1 MADKS
6 NIGWTD
12 ATWPI
17 VQGCDP
23 VDSGCANCYSVFD
36 VWRQQNHPN
45 PKISAPIAGAV
56 QKDERGILS
65 WTGKVACREDRLD
78 WPLKWREPRMI
89 FVPSLGDLFHK
100 NVPAAFIDRVI
111 AVMFVAHWHVFQVLT
126 RRTSWMRAYFADPD
140 LPLRLASVLSE
151 MHHEYSP
158 AELRRM
164 LPLPNVWL
172 GASVPDQA
180 RAGRLYDLLATP
192 AALHFVSYE
201 PALEFVDFTR
211 IDIADESGQRRRL
224 NAFDGWISTDIGG
237 GMWSHNPSAL
247 KGLRW
252 GIIGGESIRRKGKH
266 ARPFHL
272 SWAQRTVS
280 DFRAHGIPL
289 FVKQIGHNPVRGGD
303 IGAGFATPIPIT
315 GKGTDPA
322 EWPEDIRVQQFPE
335 VHRDAS

>member
-89 FVPSLGDLFHK
+89 FVPSLGDLFHPA
-100 NVPAAFIDRVI
+100 VPDDFIDKVF
-111 AVMFVAHWHVFQVLT
+111 AVMALTPQHTYQVLS
-126 RRTSWMRAYFADPD
+126 RRSKRAREYCSDPETPGRVVDAALRMRE
-140 LPLRLASVLSE
+140 LPRNWAW
-151 MHHEYSP
+151 
-158 AELRRM
+158 
-164 LPLPNVWL
+164 PLPNVWL

-201 PALEFVDFTR
+201 PALEFVDFTQ
-211 IDIADESGQRRRL
+211 IEIADDAGHRQRL
-224 NAFDGWISTDIGG
+224 NAFDGWISTEMGG
-237 GMWSHNPSAL
+237 GMWSHNPSTL
-247 KGLRW
+247 KGLGW
-252 GIIGGESIRRKGKH
+252 GIIGGESIRRKGKA
-266 ARPFHL
+266 ARPFDL
-272 SWAQRTVS
+272 DWARRTIS
-280 DFRAHGIPL
+280 DFQRNGVPL
-289 FVKQIGHNPVRGGD
+289 FVKQLGHNPVDSGLWVEGD
-303 IGAGFATPIPIT
+303 APAVSRPR

-322 EWPEDIRVQQFPE
+322 EWPEELRVQQFPE
-335 VHRDAS
+335 VRP